1 MISIITINKNNAE
14 GLKQTIKSVID
25 QTYRLVDFIVVD
37 GDSTDG
43 SKQVVDEFKGQ
54 LAVAL
59 SEPDTGIYN
68 AMNKGIRMAKGDYLL
83 FLNSGDKLLNN
94 DVLTNIAPL
103 LNTADIISG
112 NIVIE
117 DEKGIT
123 HRCLSQDEISW
134 RYFSAM
140 SLYHQATFIS
150 KKTFDT
156 YGLYDERFKL
166 GGDYEFFIRIF
177 FKYNASYKHIPEF
190 VSYFKSD
197 GISNNSAYAELNKKE
212 AQLAREYNLSKQ
224 VLTVFAE
231 QLEFERSNMHWL
243 YLKSRSSALYRRTFA
258 FLYALRYHI
267 NRLIKK

>member
-1 MISIITINKNNAE
+1 MITIITINKNNAE

-25 QTYRLVDFIVVD
+25 QTYKLVDFIVID
-37 GDSTDG
+37 GASTDG
-43 SKQVVDEFKGQ
+43 SKQVIEASRDK
-54 LAVAL
+54 LSVAL

-68 AMNKGIRMAKGDYLL
+68 AMNKGIQLAKGDYLL

-103 LNTADIISG
+103 LNSADVISG

-117 DEKGIT
+117 DENGIT
-123 HRCLSQDEISW
+123 HQCLSQDDISW

-140 SLYHQATFIS
+140 SLYHQATFVS
-150 KKTFDT
+150 KKTFET
-156 YGLYDERFKL
+156 YGNYDERFKL

-177 FKYNASYKHIPEF
+177 FKYNASYRHIAEF
-190 VSYFKSD
+190 ISYFKSD

-212 AQLAREYNLSKQ
+212 AQQAREFNLSKQ
-224 VLTVFAE
+224 VLKEFAE
-231 QLEFERSNMHWL
+231 QLAFENSKIYWL
-243 YLKSRSSALYRRTFA
+243 YLKSRSSLLYRKIFD
-258 FLYALRYHI
+258 FFYALRYHM